1 LQLIAD
7 RLVSFLPTERLPTA
21 RRSAP
26 WTEYGSAMG
35 QATTA
40 TAALGRSGFPLDGLA
55 LTVLGCREEDIN
67 QML

>member
-1 LQLIAD
+1 
-7 RLVSFLPTERLPTA
+7 
-21 RRSAP
+21 
-26 WTEYGSAMG
+26 MG

-40 TAALGRSGFPLDGLA
+40 AAALGRCGFPLDGLA

>member
-26 WTEYGSAMG
+26 WTEYGSAIAQLM
-35 QATTA
+35 AA
-40 TAALGRSGFPLDGLA
+40 AALGRSGFPLDGLA